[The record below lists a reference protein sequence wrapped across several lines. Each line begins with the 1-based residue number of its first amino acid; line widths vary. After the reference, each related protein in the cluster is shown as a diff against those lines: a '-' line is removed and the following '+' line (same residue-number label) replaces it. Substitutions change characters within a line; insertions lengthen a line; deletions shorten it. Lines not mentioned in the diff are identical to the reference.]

1 VTRPARIAILSH
13 DEAWPEHSYN
23 RTFVQT
29 MVRELDAQFVDV
41 DRAWPPVVS
50 DIAGY
55 RSLDAIVT
63 FIRYRQLVVADPIDW
78 RNFDGVRIQLE
89 HDAYTD
95 AVLAG
100 PFKGTWART
109 FRRHQFDHLIVSG
122 LRLVDH
128 FDAQGVP
135 TSWLPKG
142 FDGDAMANLG
152 RARTGVAHY
161 GTLYRSRS
169 AMLRALRRAG
179 TPIPHYVIPYE
190 HLNDRLNGLAG
201 VVVCSI
207 DARVRWGR
215 VGRAMER
222 RWPGSA
228 LELDAEIEPMI
239 KTFEVAGA
247 GCAPLLA
254 PSPDL
259 QPLGFSDGETA
270 LLWRD
275 FDHLAELLRDVHCDS
290 ERLAAV
296 GSAASELAHRRHT
309 WKHRAIELS
318 AIIDRVRRH

>member
-1 VTRPARIAILSH
+1 MTRPLRIAILSH

-41 DRAWPPVVS
+41 DRAWPPVIS

-55 RSLDAIVT
+55 GSLDAIVT

-78 RNFDGVRIQLE
+78 RNFGGIRIQLD

-100 PFKGTWART
+100 PLKGTWART

-142 FDGDAMANLG
+142 FDGDAVTNLG
-152 RARTGVAHY
+152 HTRAGVGHY
-161 GTLYRSRS
+161 GTLYRSRR

-179 TPIPHYVIPYE
+179 TPIPHCVIPYD
-190 HLNDRLNGLAG
+190 HLNDHLNDFAG
-201 VVVCSI
+201 VVVCSV
-207 DARVRWGR
+207 DARVRWGK
-215 VGRAMER
+215 VGRALER
-222 RWPGSA
+222 KWPGAA
-228 LELDAEIEPMI
+228 LELGMEVEPMI

-247 GCAPLLA
+247 GCAPLLT

-259 QPLGFSDGETA
+259 EPLGFSDGETA
-270 LLWRD
+270 LVWRD
-275 FDHLAELLRDVHCDS
+275 FDELAELVRDVQHDS
-290 ERLAAV
+290 ERLTAV
-296 GSAASELAHRRHT
+296 GDSAADLAHRRHT
-309 WKHRAIELS
+309 WKHRATELS
-318 AIIDRVRRH
+318 AIIDRLQRR